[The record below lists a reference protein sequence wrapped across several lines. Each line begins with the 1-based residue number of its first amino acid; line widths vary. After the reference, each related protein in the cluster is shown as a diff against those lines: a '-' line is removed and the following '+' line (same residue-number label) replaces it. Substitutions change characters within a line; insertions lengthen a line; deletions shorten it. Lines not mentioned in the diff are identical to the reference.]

1 MQRFVIVV
9 LMMLAVVAAFAPAGS
24 RSSRVSGLTMAEKS
38 QALPFMQMPP
48 ALVGVPNTNGFDPV
62 GFSNVFDIKFLREAE
77 LKHCRVAMLA
87 VVGFAATSF
96 VHLPGA
102 IHEVGTVAAHDA
114 AVKSGALEQVLLW
127 TSALEIITFKAVTGM
142 MDGTNPREPGYYGFD
157 PLKFSAGK
165 SDKVKSDLAMKE
177 LANGRLAMLA
187 YGGMVTGA
195 VLSGKE
201 FPFY

>member
-9 LMMLAVVAAFAPAGS
+9 LMMLAVVAAFTPSGS
-24 RSSRVSGLTMAEKS
+24 RSRVSGLTMAEKS